1 MYKRSRLEKIESRW
15 FYLFISP
22 WLLGFFTFSLGPML
36 ASAWYSLTDW
46 NMFNQASFVGLS
58 NYTKLLTRDPR
69 FIKSLGNT
77 FFYAFLTV
85 PLSLLLSLFLTFLLT
100 RSVKGMKF
108 FRTVYYLPV
117 LVPLTAVAFVFFWIF
132 NTQIGIV
139 NRFLSIFNIAPLS
152 WLYSEHLIKWVIVFM
167 GLWQVG
173 NSLLLTLSAVQGV
186 PRDLYEAAALDGA
199 GNIRQF
205 LSITIP
211 LVSPV
216 LFFNLITS
224 IIGSLQVFTQSYVLT
239 DGFYKPNNAALMMSN
254 YLYQKG
260 FADFEMGYACALGW
274 IIFVIVICFS
284 AILFRSSA
292 LFVFYEGEVKK
303 GEKKHKHRT

>member
-1 MYKRSRLEKIESRW
+1 
-15 FYLFISP
+15 
-22 WLLGFFTFSLGPML
+22 
-36 ASAWYSLTDW
+36 
-46 NMFNQASFVGLS
+46 MFNQANFVGLS
-58 NYTKLLTRDPR
+58 NYIKLLTDDPR

-77 FFYAFLTV
+77 CFYAFLTV
-85 PLSLLLSLFLTFLLT
+85 PLSLILSLFLTFLLT

-117 LVPLTAVAFVFFWIF
+117 LVPLTAVSFVFFWIF

-139 NRFLSIFNIAPLS
+139 NKFLGVFGIEPLS
-152 WLYSEHLIKWVIVFM
+152 WLYDEHLIKWVIVFM

-173 NSLLLTLSAVQGV
+173 SSLLLTLAAVQGV
-186 PRDLYEAAALDGA
+186 PRELYESASLDGA
-199 GNIRQF
+199 GNVRQF
-205 LSITIP
+205 INITIP

-224 IIGSLQVFTQSYVLT
+224 IISSLQVFTQSYVLT
-239 DGFYKPNNAALMMSN
+239 DGVYKPNNAALMMSN

-274 IIFVIVICFS
+274 IIFVIVIFFS
-284 AILFRSSA
+284 AIVFRSSA

-303 GEKKHKHRT
+303 SEKKHKNHK

>member
-1 MYKRSRLEKIESRW
+1 MHKRSRLEKIESRW

-22 WLLGFFTFSLGPML
+22 WLIGFFAFSLGPML

-46 NMFNQASFVGLS
+46 NMFNQANFVGLS
-58 NYTKLLTRDPR
+58 NYIKLLTNDPR
-69 FIKSLGNT
+69 FLKSMGNT

-85 PLSLLLSLFLTFLLT
+85 PLSLVLSLFLTFLLT
-100 RSVKGMKF
+100 RGVKGMKF

-139 NRFLSIFNIAPLS
+139 NKFLGIFGIQPLS
-152 WLYSEHLIKWVIVFM
+152 WLYDEHLIKWVIVFM

-173 NSLLLTLSAVQGV
+173 SGLLLTLAAVQGV
-186 PRDLYEAAALDGA
+186 PRELYEAAALDGA
-199 GNIRQF
+199 GNVRQF

-224 IIGSLQVFTQSYVLT
+224 IISSLQVFTQSYVLT

-274 IIFVIVICFS
+274 IIFVIVIFFS
-284 AILFRSSA
+284 AIVFRSSA
-292 LFVFYEGEVKK
+292 LFVFYEGEVRKS
-303 GEKKHKHRT
+303 EKKYKNHK

>member
-1 MYKRSRLEKIESRW
+1 MHKRSKLEKIESRW

-22 WLLGFFTFSLGPML
+22 WLLGFFIFSLGPML
-36 ASAWYSLTDW
+36 ASVWYSLTDW
-46 NMFNQASFVGLS
+46 NMFNQANFVGLS
-58 NYTKLLTRDPR
+58 NYIKLLTDDPR

-77 FFYAFLTV
+77 CFYAFLTV
-85 PLSLLLSLFLTFLLT
+85 PLSLILSLFLTFLLT

-117 LVPLTAVAFVFFWIF
+117 LVPLTAVSFVFFWIF

-139 NRFLSIFNIAPLS
+139 NKFLGVFGIEPLS
-152 WLYSEHLIKWVIVFM
+152 WLYDEHLIKWVIVFM

-173 NSLLLTLSAVQGV
+173 SSLLLTLAAVQGV
-186 PRDLYEAAALDGA
+186 PRELYESASLDGA
-199 GNIRQF
+199 GNVRQF
-205 LSITIP
+205 INITIP

-224 IIGSLQVFTQSYVLT
+224 IISSLQVFTQSYVLT
-239 DGFYKPNNAALMMSN
+239 DGVYKPNNAALMMSN

-274 IIFVIVICFS
+274 IIFVIVIFFS
-284 AILFRSSA
+284 AIVFRSSA

-303 GEKKHKHRT
+303 SEKKHKNHK